1 MQVKRGYIFISLILF
16 LVGISILSVWIGAV
30 RVSPLTFLRHILNKI
45 GLQFISPPL
54 QQDLTIVLFI
64 RLPRVIT
71 ALLVGSTLAM
81 CGVAMQGLFRNPMA
95 SPDILGITAGGSLGA
110 VTAINTGLYAVNAFL
125 LPVFAMVG
133 AVLASILIYIISS
146 YKGKTSLL
154 FVVLAGLAI
163 SSLFNG
169 LVSATLL
176 FSKQYEVSQ
185 FIFWTM
191 GSFDGRRWK
200 HITVPLPFLVPG
212 WIALFFFTRDLNM
225 FALGEENAYSL
236 GMRVEWTKRLIMGIS
251 AVLTGMA
258 IAIGGPV
265 GFIGLLI
272 PHLFRFVVGPD
283 HRILLPTAALGGGA
297 FLVLCDLL
305 GRVIARPFEIRV
317 GIITAVLGSP
327 YFLYLI
333 IRYQRRGLR
342 SL

>member
-1 MQVKRGYIFISLILF
+1 MRIKRGYVFLLLILA
-16 LVGISILSVWIGAV
+16 LIVIGILSVWIGAV
-30 RVSPLTFLRHILNKI
+30 PVSPFTLARHVLHKI
-45 GLQFISPPL
+45 GLQFVVPPP

-71 ALLVGSTLAM
+71 ALLVGSSLAM

-110 VTAINTGLYAVNAFL
+110 VVAISTGLYALNVFL

-133 AVLASILIYIISS
+133 AVLASILIYMISS
-146 YKGKTSLL
+146 YRGKTSLL

-169 LVSATLL
+169 LVSGILL

-191 GSFDGRRWK
+191 GSFDGRMWK
-200 HITVPLPFLVPG
+200 HITVPLPFLIPG
-212 WIALFFFTRDLNM
+212 WAALFFFTRDLNM

-236 GMRVEWTKRLIMGIS
+236 GMRVEWTKKIIMAVS
-251 AVLTGMA
+251 AVVTGMA

-265 GFIGLLI
+265 GFIGLLV
-272 PHLFRFVVGPD
+272 PHLFRFIVGPD
-283 HRILLPTAALGGGA
+283 HRVLLPAAAIGGGA
-297 FLVLCDLL
+297 FLMLCDLL

-333 IRYQRRGLR
+333 IRYQRKGIR